1 MTALE
6 LARDERLDLADF
18 LAGLTPEQWASPT
31 LCEGW
36 CVRDVAAHVVSF
48 EDMTPGELT
57 ARFVKGRLQMDRIN
71 GLGVDDLAQRSAEQL
86 VAVLRDNAEPHGL
99 GAGFGGRVALT
110 DNMIHQQDIRRP
122 LGIARTIP
130 VERLCAALD
139 FVRFSP
145 TIRGAWLA
153 RGVRLVA
160 TDFDWSYGKGP
171 EVRGCGEALLM
182 AMAGRPDALRDLD
195 GPGTARLAARMKAG

>member
-1 MTALE
+1 
-6 LARDERLDLADF
+6 
-18 LAGLTPEQWASPT
+18 
-31 LCEGW
+31 
-36 CVRDVAAHVVSF
+36 
-48 EDMTPGELT
+48 
-57 ARFVKGRLQMDRIN
+57 MDRIN

-153 RGVRLVA
+153 RGRAAGRHGLRLVLRQ
-160 TDFDWSYGKGP
+160 G
-171 EVRGCGEALLM
+171 
-182 AMAGRPDALRDLD
+182 AGGTGLR
-195 GPGTARLAARMKAG
+195 

>member
-36 CVRDVAAHVVSF
+36 RVRDVAAHVVSF

-71 GLGVDDLAQRSAEQL
+71 GLGVDDQAQRSAEQL

-122 LGIARTIP
+122 LGITRTIP

-139 FVRFSP
+139 FVRYSP

-195 GPGTARLAARMKAG
+195 GPGTARLAAHL